1 MRYVSRTCAGK
12 SRGSSR
18 LKRSKSSASE
28 AGEAELLIRCLTA
41 LDQPRDQLPDGGPVL
56 EAVARA
62 APDQPRVR
70 GPRMTIDNEV
80 LVGRLLVLADARLEQ
95 RCAFQ
100 SGESNPEI
108 IARDLEGFGTRDSG
122 LGSRIDDGSSG
133 VVGDFE
139 SAPLVAGNAVHE
151 PRAVIRPDRQRFL
164 RETAVA
170 RRRPEE
176 ENFLPGWFHPLT
188 NHIGEE
194 RAQPRAAGKH
204 KAISR
209 QPTAIRESHRG
220 ELAALRLHWCLHRDL
235 ALLAPF
241 SGKRLEHGCARPP
254 RGEIAAVFLQ
264 DRPADLFAVDL
275 RIPARHL
282 GALQLLERHVRV
294 AQDRQRRLLVL
305 VIALD
310 QPQDADVVV
319 ELPVPAGLVFFPQ
332 RERARGHAGID
343 GARAVGRANDARLPA
358 RARAGVAGT
367 PGVDERDAR
376 ALAAQKQ
383 RGPAAERAGADDN
396 TVLLLVHCDDTSECE
411 RRTRMNEGAARQHP
425 RASRTARR
433 TVSRSAARNSGPHG
447 SSHASSGMTPSAAS
461 AHSMRRI

>member
-1 MRYVSRTCAGK
+1 MRYASRTCAGK

-41 LDQPRDQLPDGGPVL
+41 LDEPRDQLPDGGPMF

-108 IARDLEGFGTRDSG
+108 VPSRLQGLGTRGSG
-122 LGSRIDDGSSG
+122 LGGRIDDGSACIIG
-133 VVGDFE
+133 HLE
-139 SAPLVAGNAVHE
+139 PAPLVAGNAVHK

-164 RETAVA
+164 RETPVA

-176 ENFLPGWFHPLT
+176 ENLLPGWFHPLT

-209 QPTAIRESHRG
+209 QPTAIRERHRG
-220 ELAALRLHWCLHRDL
+220 ELASLRLHWCLHRDL
-235 ALLAPF
+235 AVLAPF
-241 SGKRLEHGCARPP
+241 GDKRLEHGGAGKAGR
-254 RGEIAAVFLQ
+254 EVAAVFLQ
-264 DRPADLFAVDL
+264 NRPADLLTVDL
-275 RIPARHL
+275 REAARNL
-282 GALQLLERHVRV
+282 GALQLLERH
-294 AQDRQRRLLVL
+294 AC
-305 VIALD
+305 I
-310 QPQDADVVV
+310 
-319 ELPVPAGLVFFPQ
+319 
-332 RERARGHAGID
+332 
-343 GARAVGRANDARLPA
+343 
-358 RARAGVAGT
+358 T
-367 PGVDERDAR
+367 
-376 ALAAQKQ
+376 
-383 RGPAAERAGADDN
+383 
-396 TVLLLVHCDDTSECE
+396 
-411 RRTRMNEGAARQHP
+411 
-425 RASRTARR
+425 
-433 TVSRSAARNSGPHG
+433 
-447 SSHASSGMTPSAAS
+447 
-461 AHSMRRI
+461 